1 VTPILTAA
9 PPAPARN
16 RRSLAVAAVAATIA
30 AAALFYL
37 LGPFLRV
44 PHAVDSVTVS
54 NPYRWHSEVD
64 VGPPD
69 GSRWVGLGRVSRE
82 SSRTF
87 ADVIDPGDQWVFRF
101 AYSGIDSVELAIS
114 RSELEAAG
122 WKVTVPDDFSERLE
136 TIGETPSAPGE

>member
-1 VTPILTAA
+1 MTPILTDA

-16 RRSLAVAAVAATIA
+16 RRSLAFAAVAATIS

-44 PHAVDSVTVS
+44 PQSVDALTVS

-101 AYSGIDSVELAIS
+101 AYSGINTVELAIS

-122 WKVTVPDDFSERLE
+122 WKVTVPEDFSARLE
-136 TIGETPSAPGE
+136 AIRESASAPGE